1 MVLRRGFFV
10 VASAFCGLFAAT
22 GPAVAADL
30 GPQPHQP
37 LTEPAPPRVPVAVQ
51 LHALRVDDK
60 RRRERHC
67 P

>member
-1 MVLRRGFFV
+1 MALRRGFFV
-10 VASAFCGLFAAT
+10 FSAFCGLFAAT
-22 GPAVAADL
+22 ALLWPPTSVTTAPAANRTRAAS
-30 GPQPHQP
+30 
-37 LTEPAPPRVPVAVQ
+37 VPVAVQ

>member
-1 MVLRRGFFV
+1 MVHRGFSSVV

-22 GPAVAADL
+22 GRCGCRPRSTAPAANRTRAAN
-30 GPQPHQP
+30 
-37 LTEPAPPRVPVAVQ
+37 VPVAVQ